1 MFKTLFDFV
10 DKIVVGNISS
20 MVGIFSSAITPL
32 LGACVILYIVY
43 MAYEALFDS
52 QNLMVMES
60 IKTIGSL
67 AVVTTIALN
76 TAWYLDNIVPS
87 VLYIGD
93 DISNVLLGSSGS
105 SGSTSL
111 QKIFDIMIVQTKDIS
126 ASVDLGL
133 SAELIANAFWSYTLI
148 FLTWFGFVPFLIVST
163 AYLLVAKLMV
173 GFLLIIGPMFIMM
186 AFFPSMRAFF
196 QSWTKECFNY
206 ILLNVIYPLAFS
218 IFIQILQVTVLNE
231 NLSLTTLLM
240 TVIIMLSLLLISVQ
254 IPAFCSMLSGGVGI
268 NSLVGQ
274 GISAAREATR
284 MAGGAGSA
292 AKGVKNGAKNA
303 GGKLL
308 NYMKGKIMPG

>member
-10 DKIVVGNISS
+10 DKIVLGNISS

-93 DISNVLLGSSGS
+93 DISNTLLGNTGS

-111 QKIFDIMIVQTKDIS
+111 QKIFDMMVSQTNDIR
-126 ASVDLGL
+126 ANIDFGF
-133 SAELIANAFWSYTLI
+133 SAELFINAFWSILLI
-148 FLTWFGFVPFLIVST
+148 FLIWLGFIPFLTVST

-196 QSWTKECFNY
+196 QAWTKECFNY

-218 IFIQILQVTVLNE
+218 IFIQILQLTVLTE
-231 NLSLTTLLM
+231 NLSMTTLLM
-240 TVIIMLSLLLISVQ
+240 TVIILLSLLLISVQ

-268 NSLVGQ
+268 NSLVGS
-274 GISAAREATR
+274 GISAAR
-284 MAGGAGSA
+284 GAIDGALGSRKAYKA
-292 AKGVKNGAKNA
+292 AKGWGKEK

-308 NYMKGKIMPG
+308 SAFKGKIKAG

>member
-1 MFKTLFDFV
+1 
-10 DKIVVGNISS
+10 
-20 MVGIFSSAITPL
+20 ITPL

-93 DISNVLLGSSGS
+93 DISNTLLGNTGS

-111 QKIFDIMIVQTKDIS
+111 QKIFDMMVSQTNDIR
-126 ASVDLGL
+126 ANIDFGF
-133 SAELIANAFWSYTLI
+133 SAELFINAFWSILLI
-148 FLTWFGFVPFLIVST
+148 FLIWLGFIPFLTVST

-196 QSWTKECFNY
+196 QAWTKECFNY

-218 IFIQILQVTVLNE
+218 IFIQILQVTVLTE
-231 NLSLTTLLM
+231 NLSMTTLLM
-240 TVIIMLSLLLISVQ
+240 TVIILLSLLLISVQ

-268 NSLVGQ
+268 NSLVGS
-274 GISAAREATR
+274 GISAAR
-284 MAGGAGSA
+284 GAIDGALGSRKAYKA
-292 AKGVKNGAKNA
+292 AKGWGKEK

-308 NYMKGKIMPG
+308 SAFKGKIKAG